1 MKRVGVFVIGCLI
14 SGMGFADLYKANFT
28 APSNVPN
35 KMWSYGFVVDLQFA
49 EGGTISGEVKDFYG
63 ASACRWP
70 GVKLSGGNIAD
81 GNFRWISDENPIK
94 GCGKLVFV
102 GKREGDKLVGFLPRF
117 QGVRVDL
124 EMSPTN

>member
-1 MKRVGVFVIGCLI
+1 MKKFGVFLMGCLL
-14 SGMGFADLYKANFT
+14 SGAAFADLYKANFS
-28 APSNVPN
+28 APGNLPGKTLSF
-35 KMWSYGFVVDLQFA
+35 GFVVDLQFG
-49 EGGTISGEVKDFYG
+49 EGGAISGEVKDFYG

-70 GVKLSGGNIAD
+70 GVKLSGGNLAD

-102 GKREGDKLVGFLPRF
+102 GKRDGDKLVGFLPRF

-124 EMSPTN
+124 ELSPTN